1 MWSVTHEDGEAQI
14 ENAQATFKNYILT
27 SDVILLYRRIIAI
40 IIAII
45 IQENYCYNNIASCG
59 ISNVHL
65 PLTDGIHSCRLF
77 SCQVHLPLL
86 KCYGVL
92 GISQWPV
99 VSETTWSL
107 SWVSHLVQKRTHPW
121 HSSGAS
127 SSTLNLTAPP

>member
-1 MWSVTHEDGEAQI
+1 MLIEVLVWSVTHEDGEAQI

-65 PLTDGIHSCRLF
+65 PLTDGIHSCR
-77 SCQVHLPLL
+77 
-86 KCYGVL
+86 
-92 GISQWPV
+92 
-99 VSETTWSL
+99 
-107 SWVSHLVQKRTHPW
+107 